1 MKIDLFGAPGP
12 EDHLDIEV
20 DVEEVGIKYDVLSVD
35 GPLKVICDL
44 HRSSEFVRV
53 AGIVQAEIS
62 MECARCLESYRQD
75 IESEFS
81 CVVRKLKQGE
91 NIPEISDDEEEKGGI
106 DLIFLDHD
114 RNTLDL
120 TEFIHDVFLLAIPS
134 KPVCDENC
142 KGLCP
147 VCGHNL
153 NEGECGCGKKPG
165 DLRWQSLSGL
175 LNDNTGT

>member
-20 DVEEVGIKYDVLSVD
+20 DVEEVGIQDDVLSVD
-35 GPLKVICDL
+35 GPLRVVCDL

-53 AGIVQAEIS
+53 AGVVHAVIV
-62 MECARCLESYRQD
+62 MECARCLESFRKD
-75 IESEFS
+75 IEGEFS
-81 CVVRKLKQGE
+81 CVIRKLKQGE
-91 NIPEISDDEEEKGGI
+91 KIPEISDDEEENGEV

-114 RNTLDL
+114 RNTLDV
-120 TEFIHDVFLLAIPS
+120 TEFIHDAVVLAVPS

-153 NEGECGCGKKPG
+153 NEGECGCEKKHTDP
-165 DLRWQSLSGL
+165 RWQSLSGL
-175 LNDNTGT
+175 SNDTIET

>member
-20 DVEEVGIKYDVLSVD
+20 DVEDMGIRDDVLSFD
-35 GPLKVICDL
+35 GPIRVVCDL

-53 AGIVQAEIS
+53 AGVVRAVIVI
-62 MECARCLESYRQD
+62 ECARCLDTYRQN
-75 IESEFS
+75 IEGKFS

-91 NIPEISDDEEEKGGI
+91 TIQEISNDEEENGEV

-114 RNTLDL
+114 RNTLEL
-120 TEFIHDVFLLAIPS
+120 TEFIHDAVLLAVPS

-153 NEGECGCGKKPG
+153 NEGECGCEKKLTDP
-165 DLRWQSLSGL
+165 RWQSLSGL
-175 LNDNTGT
+175 INDTTET